1 MHRTVTEETVVRT
14 ALPIL
19 AVLLVGCGSSV
30 DVPPENN
37 NPQNGDGGTTPT
49 DTAPPS
55 TTCEAALTVAPAA
68 PVAELRTK
76 LAFPIKITTS
86 DPGGA
91 AGDHPLKVVLLKD
104 GAPIKTLED
113 AAEPLGT
120 VMSSFAPADVPGLA
134 PGKYT
139 IEATLGC
146 PASATSKKE
155 ATARADIYVAR
166 LGATAV
172 QVGAGE
178 GARVPLMYHAV
189 AGTTGNAFPITDSVI
204 TTSVAVP
211 TGEPDLDDNAGVPRA
226 FPEVWTELGTPK
238 TTATGAVVEEGVSYP
253 VSLKV
258 GSKPDLTFT
267 IGKTTKGG
275 AALPAGAPPIRL
287 VLEGAAATD
296 APMAETVKL
305 RLDASPVANVGR
317 YDLTLKWKFEA
328 KGDDGWKAI
337 PGATQEAKVR
347 LYGVLGNDIGT
358 TAPNLPWVAIVD
370 AATAKINGATK
381 DPVEVRKLLVQMV
394 YEELTLKYDRRNGA
408 SYYTNYTSGYTG
420 ARFDLTS
427 FLKRSR
433 GNTVN
438 CTDCASILSTYTNMV
453 GAPLKY
459 AIITGPPGTSGFSLN
474 PIMGIGSTTFGSP
487 FDSGR
492 FSFSYHAVTSHDGAK
507 TINDATLA
515 LDGDADPKLAPQTK
529 LLVQNVVGTEYL
541 TRLSPGTPE
550 YRYVDQ
556 STTVR

>member
-1 MHRTVTEETVVRT
+1 MR
-14 ALPIL
+14 ALPLL
-19 AVLLVGCGSSV
+19 AVLFVGCGSSV
-30 DVPPENN
+30 DVPAENN
-37 NPQNGDGGTTPT
+37 NPQNGDGGTTTT

-91 AGDHPLKVVLLKD
+91 VGDHHLKVVLLKD
-104 GAPIKTLED
+104 GAPLKTLED

-120 VMSSFAPADVPGLA
+120 VMSSFAPADLPGLA

-139 IEATLGC
+139 VEATLGC

-155 ATARADIYVAR
+155 ATARAEIHVAR

-172 QVGAGE
+172 QVGAGD

-189 AGTTGNAFPITDSVI
+189 AGMTGNAFPITDAVV
-204 TTSVAVP
+204 TTSFATP
-211 TGEPDLDDNAGVPRA
+211 AGEPDLDDNDGVPRV
-226 FPEVWTELGTPK
+226 FPEVWTELGSPK
-238 TTATGAVVEEGVSYP
+238 TTSTGAVVEEGVSYP
-253 VSLKV
+253 VSLAV
-258 GSKPDLTFT
+258 GTKPDLTFT
-267 IGKTTKGG
+267 LGKTTKGG
-275 AALPAGAPPIRL
+275 AALPDGAPPIRL
-287 VLEGAAATD
+287 VLEGAAAVD
-296 APMAETVKL
+296 APMADTVKL

-317 YDLTLKWKFEA
+317 YDVTLKWKFEA

-347 LYGVLGNDIGT
+347 LYGVLGNALGT

-408 SYYTNYTSGYTG
+408 SYYTSYTSGYTG

-459 AIITGPPGTSGFSLN
+459 AIITGPPGSTGFSLN

-492 FSFSYHAVTSHDGAK
+492 MGFSYHAVTSHDAAK

-515 LDGDADPKLAPQTK
+515 LDGDTDPKIAPQTK